1 MKKQDILKAV
11 APLQLAYTSSL
22 DDNRLRLYVEMLSDI
37 PPQIL
42 SAAVKKLIMT
52 NKFLPSIAEI
62 REVAYGIKGIISG
75 TAAPDESEAW
85 GEVVK
90 AIQSVGYYG
99 KPTFTHEAIA
109 AAVDNIGWQD
119 ICMTPSDGTSTLRAQ
134 FRRAYQL
141 AAERRKDNRDNE
153 VLGIRAKDEEIQRI
167 MCEQVRRGI
176 STKAGEVEKEYEE
189 VIKQCR

>member
-1 MKKQDILKAV
+1 MDKVSTTKAI
-11 APLQLAYTSSL
+11 APLQLAFKGAL
-22 DDNRLRLYVEMLSDI
+22 EKDRLQFYVMMLSDI

-42 SAAVKKLIMT
+42 DAAVKKLIMT

-62 REVAYGIKGIISG
+62 RETAYGIKDTISG

-99 KPTFTHEAIA
+99 KPKFSHEAIT
-109 AAVDNIGWQD
+109 AAVNNIGWQD
-119 ICMTPSDGTSTLRAQ
+119 ICTTPNEGTNTLRSQ

-141 AAERRKDNRDNE
+141 VAQRQKDNRDNA
-153 VLGIRAKDEEIQRI
+153 VLGI
-167 MCEQVRRGI
+167 
-176 STKAGEVEKEYEE
+176 SPNNEKL
-189 VIKQCR
+189 KQLTGNLVKRLS

>member
-1 MKKQDILKAV
+1 MNKQDILKAV
-11 APLQLAYTSSL
+11 APLQLAYNASL

-37 PPQIL
+37 PPSIL
-42 SAAVKKLIMT
+42 EASVKKLIMT

-99 KPTFTHEAIA
+99 KPKFSHEAIT
-109 AAVDNIGWQD
+109 AAVNNIGWQD
-119 ICMTPSDGTSTLRAQ
+119 ICMTTYDGMNTLRAQ

-141 AAERRKDNRDNE
+141 AAERQKVNRDNA
-153 VLGIRAKDEEIQRI
+153 VLGI
-167 MCEQVRRGI
+167 
-176 STKAGEVEKEYEE
+176 SPNNEKL
-189 VIKQCR
+189 KQLTGNLVKRLS

>member
-1 MKKQDILKAV
+1 MNKQEILKAV
-11 APLQLAYTSSL
+11 APLQLAFKGNL
-22 DDNRLRLYVEMLSDI
+22 DDARMRLYVEMLSDI

-42 SAAVKKLIMT
+42 EAAVKKLIMT

-62 REVAYGIKGIISG
+62 RETAYGIKGTISG

-99 KPTFTHEAIA
+99 KPKFSHEAITT
-109 AAVDNIGWQD
+109 AVNNIGWQD
-119 ICMTPSDGTSTLRAQ
+119 ICMTTYDGMNTLRSQ

-141 AAERRKDNRDNE
+141 AAQRQKDNRDNA
-153 VLGIRAKDEEIQRI
+153 VLGISPDN
-167 MCEQVRRGI
+167 
-176 STKAGEVEKEYEE
+176 EKL
-189 VIKQCR
+189 KQLTGNLVKKLN

>member
-1 MKKQDILKAV
+1 MNKQEILKAV
-11 APLQLAYTSSL
+11 APLQLAYNASL

-37 PPQIL
+37 PPSIL
-42 SAAVKKLIMT
+42 EASVKKLIMT

-85 GEVVK
+85 GEVIK

-99 KPTFTHEAIA
+99 KPKFSHEAITT
-109 AAVDNIGWQD
+109 AVNNIGWQD
-119 ICMTPSDGTSTLRAQ
+119 ICMTTNDGMNTLRSQ

-141 AAERRKDNRDNE
+141 AAQRQKDNRDNA
-153 VLGIRAKDEEIQRI
+153 VLGI
-167 MCEQVRRGI
+167 
-176 STKAGEVEKEYEE
+176 SPNNEKL
-189 VIKQCR
+189 KQLTGNLVKRLS

>member
-1 MKKQDILKAV
+1 MDKVSTTKAI
-11 APLQLAYTSSL
+11 APLQLAFKGAL
-22 DDNRLRLYVEMLSDI
+22 EKDRLQFYVMMLSDI

-42 SAAVKKLIMT
+42 EAAVKKLIMT

-99 KPTFTHEAIA
+99 KPTFSHEAIT
-109 AAVDNIGWQD
+109 AAVNNIGWQD
-119 ICMTPSDGTSTLRAQ
+119 ICTTPNEGTNTLRSQ

-141 AAERRKDNRDNE
+141 AAQRQKDNRDNA
-153 VLGIRAKDEEIQRI
+153 VLGI
-167 MCEQVRRGI
+167 
-176 STKAGEVEKEYEE
+176 SPNNEKL
-189 VIKQCR
+189 KQLTGNLVKRLS

>member
-1 MKKQDILKAV
+1 MNKQEILKAV
-11 APLQLAYTSSL
+11 APLQLAFKGNL
-22 DDNRLRLYVEMLSDI
+22 DDARMRLYVEMLSDI

-42 SAAVKKLIMT
+42 EAAVKKLIMT

-62 REVAYGIKGIISG
+62 RETAYGIKGTISG

-99 KPTFTHEAIA
+99 KPKFSHAAIT
-109 AAVDNIGWQD
+109 AAVNNIGWQD
-119 ICMTPSDGTSTLRAQ
+119 ICMTTYDGMNTLRAQ

-141 AAERRKDNRDNE
+141 AAQRQKDNRDNA
-153 VLGIRAKDEEIQRI
+153 VLGI
-167 MCEQVRRGI
+167 
-176 STKAGEVEKEYEE
+176 SPNNEKL
-189 VIKQCR
+189 KQLTGNLVKRLN

>member
-1 MKKQDILKAV
+1 MNKQEILKAV
-11 APLQLAYTSSL
+11 APLQLAFKGHL
-22 DDNRLRLYVEMLSDI
+22 DDARMRLYVEMLSDI

-42 SAAVKKLIMT
+42 EAAVKKLIMT

-62 REVAYGIKGIISG
+62 RETAYGIKGTISG

-99 KPTFTHEAIA
+99 KPKFSHEAIT
-109 AAVDNIGWQD
+109 AAVNNIGWQD
-119 ICMTPSDGTSTLRAQ
+119 ICMTTYDGMNTLRAQ

-141 AAERRKDNRDNE
+141 AAERQKDNRDNA
-153 VLGIRAKDEEIQRI
+153 VLGI
-167 MCEQVRRGI
+167 
-176 STKAGEVEKEYEE
+176 SPNNEKL
-189 VIKQCR
+189 KQLTGNVVKRLS

>member
-1 MKKQDILKAV
+1 MNKQEILKAV
-11 APLQLAYTSSL
+11 APLQLAFKGNL
-22 DDNRLRLYVEMLSDI
+22 DDARMRLYVEMLSDI

-42 SAAVKKLIMT
+42 EAAVKKLIMT

-62 REVAYGIKGIISG
+62 RETAYGIKGIISG

-85 GEVVK
+85 SEVIK

-99 KPTFTHEAIA
+99 KTKFSHEAIT

-119 ICMTPSDGTSTLRAQ
+119 ICMTPSDRTSTLRAQ

-141 AAERRKDNRDNE
+141 AAERRKENRNNA
-153 VLGIRAKDEEIQRI
+153 VLGISPNNERL
-167 MCEQVRRGI
+167 
-176 STKAGEVEKEYEE
+176 KALTGEVVK
-189 VIKQCR
+189 RLN

>member
-1 MKKQDILKAV
+1 MKAV

-99 KPTFTHEAIA
+99 KPTFTHEAIT

-119 ICMTPSDGTSTLRAQ
+119 ICMTSRDGTSTLRAQ

-141 AAERRKDNRDNE
+141 AAERQKNNRDNA
-153 VLGIRAKDEEIQRI
+153 VLGI
-167 MCEQVRRGI
+167 
-176 STKAGEVEKEYEE
+176 STNNERLKALTGEAVK
-189 VIKQCR
+189 RLN

>member
-1 MKKQDILKAV
+1 MDKVSTTKAI
-11 APLQLAYTSSL
+11 APLQLAFKGAL
-22 DDNRLRLYVEMLSDI
+22 EKDRLQFYVMMLSDI

-42 SAAVKKLIMT
+42 EVAVKKLIMT

-62 REVAYGIKGIISG
+62 RETAYGIKGTVSG

-99 KPTFTHEAIA
+99 KPTFSHEAIT
-109 AAVDNIGWQD
+109 AAVNNIGWQD
-119 ICMTPSDGTSTLRAQ
+119 ICTTPNEGTNTLRSQ

-141 AAERRKDNRDNE
+141 AAQRQKDNQDNA
-153 VLGIRAKDEEIQRI
+153 VLGI
-167 MCEQVRRGI
+167 
-176 STKAGEVEKEYEE
+176 SPNNEKL
-189 VIKQCR
+189 KQLTGNIVKKLS